1 MKYFKTLL
9 TALVMLSPLATEA
22 ANYLTV
28 TDTNGSKVS
37 FALTQKP
44 TVSFTASS
52 LRLVAGDQT
61 IDYPLTQYRS
71 FTLTDSNE
79 TTGIGTVR
87 TADGTP
93 VFTLGETLQ
102 ASGLEPN
109 STVAVYSIG
118 GQVVRQARA
127 NASGL
132 VTMPLNGLKGMLV
145 VKAGNKSF
153 KFIRK

>member
-87 TADGTP
+87 TAEGTP

-118 GQVVRQARA
+118 GQQVRQAKA
-127 NASGL
+127 GADGAVSI
-132 VTMPLNGLKGMLV
+132 PLNGLKGVMV
-145 VKAGNKSF
+145 VKTSTKSF
-153 KFIRK
+153 KFIKR